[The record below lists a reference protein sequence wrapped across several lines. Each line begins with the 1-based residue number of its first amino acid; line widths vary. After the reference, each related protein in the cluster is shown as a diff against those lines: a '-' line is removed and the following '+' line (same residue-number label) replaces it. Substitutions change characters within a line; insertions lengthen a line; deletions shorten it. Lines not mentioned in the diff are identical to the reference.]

1 MRLNVLAQHTVHAA
15 LPAFASGFEIRHNL
29 WAVTNRN
36 QELFSA
42 DFVLPRKA
50 FMGTIASN
58 CSGVSGKASG
68 SVLAA
73 ALMRRSSATVGIA
86 TAMRLSVFDMV
97 FNLSAVGS
105 AQADD
110 S

>member
-73 ALMRRSSATVGIA
+73 ALMRRFSATVGIT

-97 FNLSAVGS
+97 FHLFAVGS